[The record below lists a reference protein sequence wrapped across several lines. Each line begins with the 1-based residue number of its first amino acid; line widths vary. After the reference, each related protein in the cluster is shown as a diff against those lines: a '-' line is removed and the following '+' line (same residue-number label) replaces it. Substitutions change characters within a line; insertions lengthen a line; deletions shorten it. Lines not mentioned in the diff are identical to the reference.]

1 MITAMN
7 PSSDPASDLEPLRAF
22 INTVDLKPPV
32 DPLEGPDDLD
42 RWCHEHECAGLGP
55 DEMRRLRA
63 FREALRGVLEA
74 NSGSR
79 DAAAA
84 WSALEPFVRGAGYG
98 MRIDALGSPALE
110 PAGLGAERTIAAMLA
125 IVYDAL
131 RRGTWTRLKACRK
144 DTCRWAYYDR
154 SKNGSGAWCSM
165 AVCGNR
171 MKAQRRRKRA
181 KKPA

>member
-1 MITAMN
+1 MMAMN
-7 PSSDPASDLEPLRAF
+7 PPLDPAEELQPLEAF
-22 INTVDLKPPV
+22 INTVNLERA
-32 DPLEGPDDLD
+32 DPLAGPDELD
-42 RWCHEHECAGLGP
+42 AWCLENGCAGLDP
-55 DEMRRLRA
+55 HAMRHLRA
-63 FREALRGVLEA
+63 FREALRKVLEA
-74 NSGSR
+74 NSGSA
-79 DAAAA
+79 DPAEA
-84 WSALEPFVRGAGYG
+84 WAALEPFVGSTGYR
-98 MRIDALGSPALE
+98 MRIDAPGSPALE
-110 PAGLGAERTIAAMLA
+110 PAGQGAGRTIAAMLA

-171 MKAQRRRKRA
+171 MKAQRRRNRA